1 MRKWQI
7 KQVPNKKQK
16 PTFQIED
23 RLFCVPLNLMI
34 RIKSIVAVIIFLSYT
49 FNGSAQNIVWEAEI
63 TVASATI
70 YGNVRPRLALT
81 EDNQP
86 MVIMTRSQ
94 NGQIYFTK
102 GNNGVFSSPIALLP
116 ATMQSYI
123 ATWTGPDFDAKG
135 DTIVAVFKAKP
146 YDNGHVYTVRSTDGG
161 LTFSDTIRADN
172 HDLGLAWM
180 PSMTMDGSGNPIIT
194 YMAHDANYTNPRY
207 VYVRSND
214 AGITYS
220 AEQIITSSITGE
232 ACDCCPAEMV
242 ADGNNQVLLFRNN
255 ELNTRDIYGVYSNDN
270 GANFISAD
278 DVDGSNWV
286 INSCPASGPHGSIQ
300 GSNLF
305 STFMS
310 GGTGNEQVFVS
321 RSTLGGSILYQ
332 EKQALTVSPSGN
344 QNFPRIATENN
355 LVVVA
360 WAEYVSNN
368 LEIFTAFAT
377 SNNLIDLTTSHQQAN
392 VLTNGIQTNPDI
404 RIKDGIIHLIYQDAT
419 NGKVIYRKGQ
429 IGFANLSENDENK
442 VLLYPNP
449 ISAGEE
455 INLPESWI
463 GQKIIWRNMMGK
475 TVHITSEIESAQL
488 NTPYLSKGIY
498 FLQLEN
504 SSIIHKINLH

>member
-1 MRKWQI
+1 M
-7 KQVPNKKQK
+7 
-16 PTFQIED
+16 T
-23 RLFCVPLNLMI
+23 RLRP
-34 RIKSIVAVIIFLSYT
+34 IVAVIVFLSFT
-49 FNGSAQNIVWEAEI
+49 FNGSAQNIVWEDEI
-63 TVASATI
+63 TVATATD

-81 EDNQP
+81 VDNQP

-123 ATWTGPDFDAKG
+123 ATWTGPDFDAHG

-220 AEQIITSSITGE
+220 AEQTITSSITGE

-270 GANFISAD
+270 GVNFISAD
-278 DVDGSNWV
+278 DVDESNWV
-286 INSCPASGPHGSIQ
+286 INSCPASGPHGAIQ
-300 GSNLF
+300 GSDLF

-310 GGTGNEQVFVS
+310 GGAGN
-321 RSTLGGSILYQ
+321 
-332 EKQALTVSPSGN
+332 
-344 QNFPRIATENN
+344 
-355 LVVVA
+355 
-360 WAEYVSNN
+360 
-368 LEIFTAFAT
+368 
-377 SNNLIDLTTSHQQAN
+377 
-392 VLTNGIQTNPDI
+392 
-404 RIKDGIIHLIYQDAT
+404 
-419 NGKVIYRKGQ
+419 
-429 IGFANLSENDENK
+429 
-442 VLLYPNP
+442 
-449 ISAGEE
+449 
-455 INLPESWI
+455 
-463 GQKIIWRNMMGK
+463 
-475 TVHITSEIESAQL
+475 
-488 NTPYLSKGIY
+488 
-498 FLQLEN
+498 
-504 SSIIHKINLH
+504 